1 MPHQL
6 RGKIQIQI
14 VQTDEVERL
23 QLIILPLGRPV
34 SSNRNFLFQS
44 ATQSVVQ
51 GFFTFTETRF
61 AKTEQNEI
69 RKRLKLQREN

>member
-14 VQTDEVERL
+14 VQADEVERL
-23 QLIILPLGRPV
+23 LLIILPLGRRL

-44 ATQSVVQ
+44 ATQ
-51 GFFTFTETRF
+51 F
-61 AKTEQNEI
+61 
-69 RKRLKLQREN
+69 

>member
-14 VQTDEVERL
+14 VQADEVERL
-23 QLIILPLGRPV
+23 LLIILPLGRPV

-44 ATQSVVQ
+44 ATQ
-51 GFFTFTETRF
+51 FFTETRF
-61 AKTEQNEI
+61 GETEQNEI
-69 RKRLKLQREN
+69 GKRLKLQGKN